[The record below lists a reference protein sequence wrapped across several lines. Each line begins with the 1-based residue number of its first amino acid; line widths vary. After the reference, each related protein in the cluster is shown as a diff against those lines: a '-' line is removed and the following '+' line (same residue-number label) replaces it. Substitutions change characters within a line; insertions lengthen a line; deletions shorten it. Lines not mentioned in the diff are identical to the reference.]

1 MKKLKLRLNWN
12 KLFSVVAQIEEFVRD
27 GKDYEVVVHREVK
40 KRSADA
46 NALLWKAC
54 SFIADY
60 LRTDKDS
67 VYKDMLFRYG
77 QTFICKIPDK
87 YKKQFLLSEQYVQIH
102 ETLQKE
108 ERAAYYRVAVGSSKY
123 DTREMSVLIDGVL
136 SEIKE
141 MGLSFPDSP
150 ELERWLE
157 YAENQSETKDI
168 AAS

>member
-1 MKKLKLRLNWN
+1 MKKLKLRLSQD
-12 KLFSVVAQIEEFVRD
+12 KLFAVVAQIEEFIRD
-27 GKDYEVVVHREVK
+27 GKMYELVVQRET
-40 KRSADA
+40 KRRSVDA

-54 SFIADY
+54 SFIADH

-67 VYKDMLFRYG
+67 VYKQMLFRYG
-77 QTFICKIPDK
+77 VSILCKIPDK
-87 YKKQFLLSEQYVQIH
+87 YKEQFLRNEPYVQLH
-102 ETLQKE
+102 ETLPKE
-108 ERAAYYRVAVGSSKY
+108 ERAAYYRLAFGSSKY
-123 DTREMSVLIDGVL
+123 DTRQMSVLIDGVL

-157 YAENQSETKDI
+157 HAQDQSKKPDI